1 MLASGTITT
10 SQSSLERNMQT
21 WQLQDAKSKFSQL
34 VDLAMKGDTQVVTK
48 RGVEA
53 VAIISVDALNKL
65 KRNKN
70 SQSLVSTLMNGP
82 KYELNLT
89 RSDEPTRDINF

>member
-1 MLASGTITT
+1 
-10 SQSSLERNMQT
+10 MQT

-65 KRNKN
+65 KKDKN
-70 SQSLVSTLMNGP
+70 SLGLISVLMNGP
-82 KYELNLT
+82 KYDIDLT
-89 RSDEPTRDINF
+89 RSDEPTRDIRF

>member
-1 MLASGTITT
+1 
-10 SQSSLERNMQT
+10 MQT

-34 VDLAMKGDTQVVTK
+34 VDLAMKGEPQVVTK

-65 KRNKN
+65 KKNKN
-70 SQSLVSTLMNGP
+70 SLGLISVLKNGP
-82 KYELNLT
+82 KHDIELT
-89 RSDEPTRDINF
+89 RSDEPTRDIRF